1 MTILQITV
9 PDEIAEKIQAKCQE
23 VGMTKSELV
32 REAMRIAYGI
42 SEKDEESR
50 KKEFYVYLKKNN
62 YDYIYRCIYPKIK
75 KDNTEIPVIDA
86 IS

>member
-9 PDEIAEKIQAKCQE
+9 PDEIAEKIRTKCSE

-42 SEKDEESR
+42 SEKDTESQ

-62 YDYIYRCIYPKIK
+62 YDYIYRCIYPKINK
-75 KDNTEIPVIDA
+75 GNVEIPVIDA